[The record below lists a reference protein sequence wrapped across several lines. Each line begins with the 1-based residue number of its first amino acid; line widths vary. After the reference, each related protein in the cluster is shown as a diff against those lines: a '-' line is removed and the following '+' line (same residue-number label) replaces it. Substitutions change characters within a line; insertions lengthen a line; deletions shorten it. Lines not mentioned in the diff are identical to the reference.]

1 VAGWEDGTVPN
12 KDGKRPWVIA
22 EPAKIAVR
30 LDKIGASQ
38 TLNASWTDPRNGDK
52 VTVGTVPP
60 EGERQFAPPEK
71 WEDAILL
78 LESKL

>member
-1 VAGWEDGTVPN
+1 M
-12 KDGKRPWVIA
+12 
-22 EPAKIAVR
+22 R